1 MYLKKLSNAD
11 NIIKIIKYTNDTN
24 ILKKLNKLCKK
35 YIFNKL
41 LLK

>member
-24 ILKKLNKLCKK
+24 IFKKIK
-35 YIFNKL
+35 
-41 LLK
+41 